1 MYNFFHSIV
10 LVLLTFLLL
19 NCNKIDND
27 SSASSFKDQGSLRTS
42 IISDIKNYFIET
54 EVQKNKINEILNP
67 AF

>member
-1 MYNFFHSIV
+1 M
-10 LVLLTFLLL
+10 LTFLLL